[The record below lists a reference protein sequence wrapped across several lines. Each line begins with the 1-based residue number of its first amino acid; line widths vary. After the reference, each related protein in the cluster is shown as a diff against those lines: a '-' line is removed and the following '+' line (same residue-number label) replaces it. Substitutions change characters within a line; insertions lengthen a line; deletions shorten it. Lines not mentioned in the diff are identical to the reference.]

1 MVGVSALD
9 LDATH
14 DPTRESWI
22 AVDEQSDFPIQNLPF
37 AIFST
42 AERSPRIGIAI
53 GERILDL
60 RVTAEAGHFDAVI
73 ERSALCGPTLNA
85 LMSFPRER
93 RRALRRRL
101 SELLRVGGDSTLLEM
116 PDALC
121 EERDAR
127 LHLPASIG
135 DYVDFYSSLEH
146 ATNLGRLFRP
156 QGEPL
161 LPNWRWIPIGYHGRS
176 ATIVPSDTPIRRP
189 RGQRKPPDSA
199 CPVFGASTRLDIEL
213 EIGFF
218 AGPGNRLGESIPVER
233 AREHIFGCVLV
244 NDWSAR
250 DIQAWEY
257 QPLGPFLGKSFATTI
272 SPWVVTLEALEPF
285 RVDGPLQAPA
295 PLPYLAQSE
304 AENYEIALT
313 VAIRDARMR
322 ERGTAAATISRS
334 SFAAMYWSQAQQL
347 AHASSNGAT
356 IAPGDL
362 FASGT
367 ISGSI
372 DGTQGSLIELTEN
385 GRRPLRLPDG
395 EERSFLE
402 DGDEITLRGRCTRAG
417 YRSIGF
423 GSARGAIL
431 PALDSNS
438 AGGDAYGELAQD
450 R

>member
-1 MVGVSALD
+1 MSALD
-9 LDATH
+9 LDETH
-14 DPTRESWI
+14 DPTRASWI
-22 AVDEQSDFPIQNLPF
+22 AVDEKNDFPIQNLPF

-42 AERSPRIGIAI
+42 ADRSPRIGVAI
-53 GERILDL
+53 GERIVDL
-60 RVTAEAGHFDAVI
+60 RAVAEAGYLDTVI
-73 ERSALCGPTLNA
+73 ERSVLCSATLNA
-85 LMSFPRER
+85 LMALPRER

-101 SELLRVGGDSTLLEM
+101 SELLRVGSDSVLLDM
-116 PDALC
+116 PAALC
-121 EERDAR
+121 EERAAR
-127 LHLPASIG
+127 LHLPATVG

-176 ATIVPSDTPIRRP
+176 ATIVPSETPIRRP
-189 RGQRKPPDSA
+189 RGQRKSPDA
-199 CPVFGASTRLDIEL
+199 ERPVFGASTRLDIEL

-285 RVDGPLQAPA
+285 RIDGPPQMPA

-304 AENYEIALT
+304 AENYEIALS
-313 VAIRDARMR
+313 VDLRDARMR
-322 ERGTAAATISRS
+322 ERDAAAATISRT

-347 AHASSNGAT
+347 AHASSNGAA

-367 ISGSI
+367 ISGSLA
-372 DGTQGSLIELTEN
+372 GSQGSLIELTEN
-385 GRRPLRLPDG
+385 GKHPLRLPDG
-395 EERSFLE
+395 GERRFLE
-402 DGDEITLRGRCTRAG
+402 DGDEITLRGRCERAG

-423 GSARGAIL
+423 GSARGTIL
-431 PALDSNS
+431 PAVDSTS
-438 AGGDAYGELAQD
+438 TRGDA
-450 R
+450 